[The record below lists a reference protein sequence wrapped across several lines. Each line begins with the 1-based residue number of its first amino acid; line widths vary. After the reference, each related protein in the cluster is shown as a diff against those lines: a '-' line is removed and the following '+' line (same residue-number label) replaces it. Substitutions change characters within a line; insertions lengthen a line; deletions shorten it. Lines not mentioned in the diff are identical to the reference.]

1 MLVEDTDKRPPK
13 MAFSEAVDTWWTS
26 RGGSEVLTSWKR
38 APTTTYSASID
49 LKLRKASKKLLL
61 CYNSMG
67 AHEAVSTLLPR
78 RPLRHYF
85 SFHVK
90 KVMK

>member
-1 MLVEDTDKRPPK
+1 

-26 RGGSEVLTSWKR
+26 RGGSEVLTWKR
-38 APTTTYSASID
+38 APTTYSASID

-61 CYNSMG
+61 CYNSMR

-78 RPLRHYF
+78 RPLRHF